1 MFSSRGSVESNDSGY
16 MNSTVTESS
25 VEEDEIEYQ
34 QRLKEK
40 KALESLVSEQDT
52 QLHAFITQRIKKA
65 ILVENIGSEMTYSI
79 SNNPEYTKDYE
90 SFFRELE
97 QNMDRF
103 GIDTVGISDTTLEE
117 IFIKIASESKSNQFK
132 KTPFTLCGLEIG
144 AFFSRLKC
152 WKDPEPV
159 KKLTSEESE
168 KYSQL
173 TKVCESNITKAT
185 DLIKVI
191 IFKKSPS
198 ILYFN
203 FCNLW

>member
-1 MFSSRGSVESNDSGY
+1 MESSDSGY
-16 MNSTVTESS
+16 MNSTTTESS
-25 VEEDEIEYQ
+25 MEEDEIEYQ

-40 KALESLVSEQDT
+40 KALDSLVSEQDT

-90 SFFRELE
+90 GFFRELE

-132 KTPFTLCGLEIG
+132 KTPFTLCGLELG
-144 AFFSRLKC
+144 AFFRRLKC

-159 KKLTSEESE
+159 RKLTSEESE

-173 TKVCESNITKAT
+173 TNVCENS
-185 DLIKVI
+185 I
-191 IFKKSPS
+191 IEAR
-198 ILYFN
+198 
-203 FCNLW
+203 